1 MKELYWILMC
11 DSIIGLFVTL
21 IMVSLAAV
29 FIAVIFF
36 PDKYEDNYEKA
47 KTNHIKAIKISF
59 IVGIISIIGATFT
72 PSTKNML
79 LVYGIGNSIEYLKN
93 NEGAKELPDKC
104 IKALDCWVES
114 LTNEEK

>member
-21 IMVSLAAV
+21 IVVSLAV
-29 FIAVIFF
+29 VLFIVVLF
-36 PDKYEDNYEKA
+36 PDKYENDYEKT
-47 KTNHIKAIKISF
+47 KTKCIKTIKVSLI
-59 IVGIISIIGATFT
+59 ICIISVIGATFT

-79 LVYGIGNSIEYLKN
+79 LVYGIGNSVEYLKN

-114 LTNEEK
+114 LTK